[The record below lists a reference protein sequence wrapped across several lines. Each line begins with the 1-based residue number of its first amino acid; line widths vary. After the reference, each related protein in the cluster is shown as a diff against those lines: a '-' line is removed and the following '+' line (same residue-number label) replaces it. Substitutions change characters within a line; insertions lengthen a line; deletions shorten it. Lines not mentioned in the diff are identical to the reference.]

1 MFDMNRV
8 TLSGYVC
15 KPPIIQ
21 AVNENGDPSVVTFD
35 IGHNKYNYKIH
46 GYESEFFHCMALGT
60 TARRL
65 IYGDKNGEKVKASDY
80 VTLDGKLSLL
90 RNEKNGL
97 TYENLRIMVYDYV
110 VFAKTKSA

>member
-15 KPPIIQ
+15 KPPVIQ

-46 GYESEFFHCMALGT
+46 EYESEFFHCMALGP
-60 TARRL
+60 TAKRL
-65 IYGDKNGEKVKASDY
+65 IYGDKNGKKIKASDY

-90 RNEKNGL
+90 KNEKNGL